1 MSFIDYHCE
10 VFDLGQIS
18 SVSLIVD
25 IICLVIII
33 FIVSRSAFKGFL
45 SSIISFFGALIS
57 IIISYTVC
65 KPVSEYIYSSFL
77 ENKIVSYITESIGN
91 ISTDN
96 ASHVLQK
103 IEESIESLPSV
114 IVSLFQSNG
123 QSVVDIVTNNIG
135 QSVDTI
141 AKTLSYDIV
150 KPLLI
155 TLISTI
161 SFIVIFIILSVL
173 FGFLE
178 KIFIGIKKVPIIGKL
193 NSFLGAIFGV
203 FHSLIILYIIY
214 LVLNLA
220 TSLPNISLPY
230 ITIETL
236 KNSYIFGWLSSFS
249 LF

>member
-65 KPVSEYIYSSFL
+65 KPISEYIYSSFL

-96 ASHVLQK
+96 ASHILQK
-103 IEESIESLPSV
+103 IEESIETLPSA

-141 AKTLSYDIV
+141 AKTLSNNIV
-150 KPLLI
+150 EPLVI

-161 SFIVIFIILSVL
+161 VFILSFIILSIL

-178 KIFIGIKKVPIIGKL
+178 KLFVGIKKIPVIGKL
-193 NSFLGAIFGV
+193 NSILGAIFGV

-214 LVLNLA
+214 LVLNLV

-230 ITIETL
+230 ITTETL
-236 KNSYIFGWLSSFS
+236 NNSYIFGWLSSFS
-249 LF
+249 FF